1 MLPSITITGFK
12 LMWQFL
18 KTIFSPSQYM
28 PHGHCYLWQTPLV
41 WLHVVSDS
49 LIAIAYF
56 SIPAMLIYFVLKR
69 RDIKFSGIFYLFSA
83 FIVGCGIGH
92 LLDVWTLWHPAY
104 WLSGFER
111 AMTALVSCYTALKMV
126 DLLPQFLS
134 LKNPEELAKIN
145 RELEKEIAERN
156 RAEAALKN
164 IASGTAT
171 ATGKEFFAALVT
183 HLAKALD
190 VSYVFVT
197 EAVGQPPEKLKT
209 LAVWQKY
216 GLGDNFEYNLAGT
229 PCAVPTK
236 TLNNYCCTE
245 KLQEHYPDDELI
257 KKLNLESYI
266 GQPLLDESQQVIG
279 NLCILDS
286 SKIIPNETTETILKI
301 FAARAAGEL
310 ERKWAEE
317 ARKKAYDELELR
329 VEERTNDLLAA
340 NLALESEIKVRKMIE
355 STLRESENRL
365 RKQQSGL
372 LSLAK
377 SQRIYQGSLSQ
388 ALEEVTEL
396 ATRILNVERVSV
408 WFYNENKTEIICANL
423 YERTLNQHSH
433 GQKLSVFDSPK
444 YFEEL
449 ENDNS
454 MAIYDAKTDPR
465 TADFEK
471 KYLNPFGITSMLDAP
486 IHLKGDTIGVL
497 SIEHTEEKRQW
508 EIEEQNFVSY
518 LAYMISLAIESRDRL
533 KAEQSLREI
542 AERERAIAKMIQK
555 MRQTLDFQ
563 TIFSVTTEELRKL
576 LNCDR
581 VGIYRFNSDWSGNFV
596 CESVSDGWIHL
607 VPPNQDNARIT
618 DNFMTHD
625 DCTLKKFG
633 TPAIT
638 VQDTYLQQTQG
649 GAYKSGNRYLLVED
663 IYNAGLESCY
673 VELLEQFQARSY
685 ITVPIFCG
693 KKLWGLLAN
702 YQNSDPRHWTKSD
715 IKLVVEIGNQLG
727 VALHQAELFNQIK
740 KQSAALEKAVI
751 KADAANRAKS
761 EFLASMSHELRTP
774 MNAILGFTQVLD
786 GDVSLSQ
793 EHQQHIQIIH
803 RAGEH
808 LLALINDILE
818 MSKIESGHITF
829 NENSFDLYKL
839 LDSLEEMFRLKASG
853 KGLKLMFDR
862 SPDIPQYVKTDESK
876 LRQVLINLLSNAIKF
891 TEQGGVKVRIKV
903 IDNPVKSLNG
913 DYERSAMNQP
923 IALYFEVEDTGF
935 GIAPEER
942 DKLFEPFAQTETGR
956 KSQQGT
962 GLGIPISQKFI
973 QMMGGN
979 LTVKSAIGSG
989 STFAF
994 DIQIQSADLNQL
1006 PNQIKFPKV
1015 IGLAPDQP
1023 KYRILVVED
1032 RLENRLLLMEMLSK
1046 WGFQAV
1052 REATNGQEALE
1063 IYQNWQPNLIWMDM
1077 QMPVMDG
1084 YEATK
1089 RIKADA
1095 LAQNPVIIAL
1105 TASAFEEDRKK
1116 ILEIG
1121 CDDFVRKPFQ
1131 KDEILSKM
1139 EQYLGVRYIYEDA
1152 EASTEAK
1159 SESGTDE
1166 IEQDLEFYLSQMSR
1180 DWLSKVHRAAEECN
1194 DDMIYQL
1201 ISEIS
1206 SENAPLAQALTDL
1219 VNDFLFDE
1227 IMELT
1232 KPDEN

>member
-1 MLPSITITGFK
+1 
-12 LMWQFL
+12 MWQLL
-18 KTIFSPSQYM
+18 KSIFSPSQYM

-41 WLHVVSDS
+41 WLHLVSDFT
-49 LIAIAYF
+49 IAIAYF

-69 RDIKFSGIFYLFSA
+69 RDLKFLRIFYLFSA
-83 FIVGCGIGH
+83 FIVCCGIGH
-92 LLDVWTLWHPAY
+92 LLDIWTLWHPAY

-111 AMTALVSCYTALKMV
+111 ALTALVSAYTALKMV
-126 DLLPQFLS
+126 DLLPQFLG
-134 LKNPEELAKIN
+134 LKNPDELAKVN
-145 RELEKEIAERN
+145 LELEKQITERN

-164 IASGTAT
+164 IAAGTAT
-171 ATGKEFFAALVT
+171 ATGKEFFASLVT

-190 VSYVFVT
+190 VSYVLVT
-197 EAVGQPPEKLKT
+197 EAVGQPPERLKT
-209 LAVWQKY
+209 LAVWRDD
-216 GLGDNFEYNLAGT
+216 GLGENFEYNLEGT
-229 PCAVPTK
+229 PCAVTTK
-236 TLNNYCCTE
+236 TLKNYSCTE
-245 KLQEHYPDDELI
+245 KLAEQYPDDEFI
-257 KKLNLESYI
+257 KTLKIKSYM
-266 GQPLLDESQQVIG
+266 GQPLLDGSKQAIG
-279 NLCILDS
+279 NLCILDKS
-286 SKIIPNETTETILKI
+286 PIVPNENTEAILKI

-317 ARKKAYDELELR
+317 ARKKAYEELELR

-365 RKQQSGL
+365 RKQQAGL

-377 SQRIYQGSLSQ
+377 SQSIYQGSLSQ
-388 ALEEVTEL
+388 ALQEVTEL
-396 ATRILNVERVSV
+396 ATCILNVERVSV
-408 WFYNENKTEIICANL
+408 WFYNERKTEIICANL
-423 YERTLNQHSH
+423 YERTLNQHSQ
-433 GQKLSVFDSPK
+433 GQKLSVFDYPN
-444 YFEEL
+444 YFAAL
-449 ENDNS
+449 ENDNCL
-454 MAIYDAKTDPR
+454 AIYDAKTDPR
-465 TADFEK
+465 TAEFEK
-471 KYLNPFGITSMLDAP
+471 RYLNRLSIQSMLDAP
-486 IHLKGDTIGVL
+486 IHLKGETIGVL
-497 SIEHTEEKRQW
+497 CLEHTEEKRQW

-542 AERERAIAKMIQK
+542 AERERAIGKMIQK
-555 MRQTLDFQ
+555 MRQTLDIQ
-563 TIFSVTTEELRKL
+563 TIFSVTTKELRKL

-581 VGIYRFNSDWSGNFV
+581 VGIYQFNPDWSGNFV
-596 CESVSDGWIHL
+596 CESVKDGWIHL
-607 VPPNQDNARIT
+607 VPPNQDNASIT

-638 VQDTYLQQTQG
+638 VQDTYLQKTQG
-649 GAYKSGNRYLLVED
+649 GAYKSGTRYLLVED
-663 IYNAGLESCY
+663 TYNAGLESCY

-693 KKLWGLLAN
+693 NKLWGLLAN
-702 YQNSDPRHWTKSD
+702 YQNSGPRHWSKSD

-740 KQSAALEKAVI
+740 KQSAALEQAAI

-774 MNAILGFTQVLD
+774 LNAILGFTQVLN
-786 GDVSLSQ
+786 GDVSLSKD
-793 EHQQHIQIIH
+793 HQQHIQIIH

-818 MSKIESGHITF
+818 MSKIEAGQITF
-829 NENSFDLYKL
+829 NENNFDLYQL

-862 SPDIPQYVKTDESK
+862 SPDLPQYVKTDESK

-891 TEQGGVKVRIKV
+891 TEQGGIQVRV
-903 IDNPVKSLNG
+903 QVMQNQVKSLNG
-913 DYERSAMNQP
+913 DHERSAMNQP

-935 GIAPEER
+935 GIAPEEL

-962 GLGIPISQKFI
+962 GLGLPISQKFI

-994 DIQIQSADLNQL
+994 GIQIQLADLDRL
-1006 PNQIKFPKV
+1006 PNQIQFPKV

-1046 WGFQAV
+1046 WGFQEV

-1063 IYQNWQPNLIWMDM
+1063 IYQSWQPNLIWMDM

-1095 LAQNPVIIAL
+1095 LPQNPVIIAL
-1105 TASAFEEDRKK
+1105 TASAFEEDRKE

-1131 KDEILSKM
+1131 KDELLSKM

-1152 EASTEAK
+1152 EASPEAE
-1159 SESGTDE
+1159 SEPLTSETQ
-1166 IEQDLEFYLSQMSR
+1166 QDLEFYLSQMSQ

-1194 DDMIYQL
+1194 DDMIFAL
-1201 ISEIS
+1201 ISEITS
-1206 SENAPLAQALTDL
+1206 DNSPLAQALTDL
-1219 VNDFLFDE
+1219 TNDFLFDE